1 MPLRMNYGGI
11 LQNYAL
17 QTVFRDLG
25 HSPITFRMDKKEYW
39 GWIISSIKAIVRFRQ
54 LPVPPWVFRK
64 RFSGMERFVDQYIN
78 VTRRQDFFL
87 SEIFKNISWMR
98 FVWVATKFGDLNICI
113 ICI

>member
-64 RFSGMERFVDQYIN
+64 RFSGNAVEKLLPG
-78 VTRRQDFFL
+78 TG
-87 SEIFKNISWMR
+87 
-98 FVWVATKFGDLNICI
+98 TLNCNMK
-113 ICI
+113 